1 MSMHPE
7 FPVSPY
13 DPLVPAHRWFPA
25 AEALRDS
32 SYEKLLPPLVATI
45 RDEVHDWRSGGY
57 RGASPTTKALTVQD
71 TGSSRIEDRISLR
84 QTRPFR
90 TEARDFV
97 TAKKS
102 VFNRIVGEVHGGG
115 LELAFARF
123 LEAAQDVQAFAK
135 NYLAVGFRLDYVK
148 TDGDLST
155 YTPDFIVR
163 DTGGTVWIIETKG
176 REELDIPQKM
186 ARLEQWCADATAAE
200 AEEGGNGT
208 RYGFIYV
215 DQDGFEKHSPQTLSD
230 LVTSFTEFKSN

>member
-1 MSMHPE
+1 MHPE

-57 RGASPTTKALTVQD
+57 RGASPPNALTVQD
-71 TGSSRIEDRISLR
+71 TGSSRIEGGISLR

-102 VFNRIVGEVHGGG
+102 VFNRIVGKVHGEG
-115 LELAFARF
+115 LELAFVRF

-148 TDGDLST
+148 ADRDLST

-163 DTGGTVWIIETKG
+163 VTGALSGSLKRKAAKDSTSRRKWPVSNSGAPTPPLPRRKRVEMRPDT
-176 REELDIPQKM
+176 
-186 ARLEQWCADATAAE
+186 A
-200 AEEGGNGT
+200 
-208 RYGFIYV
+208 
-215 DQDGFEKHSPQTLSD
+215 LSMPIRMD
-230 LVTSFTEFKSN
+230 LRNTPRRS